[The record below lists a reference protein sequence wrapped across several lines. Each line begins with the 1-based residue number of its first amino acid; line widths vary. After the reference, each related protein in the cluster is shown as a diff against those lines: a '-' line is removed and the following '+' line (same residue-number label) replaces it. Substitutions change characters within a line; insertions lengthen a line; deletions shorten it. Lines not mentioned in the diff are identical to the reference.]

1 MADFRGRRKDE
12 GGRRYAS
19 RIVKQEA
26 GGKKQEARS
35 KRYASSTSGLI
46 MNTVYDAYISVLFS
60 FLPPPSSLLD
70 NKIK

>member
-26 GGKKQEARS
+26 GGKKQE
-35 KRYASSTSGLI
+35 I
-46 MNTVYDAYISVLFS
+46 
-60 FLPPPSSLLD
+60 
-70 NKIK
+70 